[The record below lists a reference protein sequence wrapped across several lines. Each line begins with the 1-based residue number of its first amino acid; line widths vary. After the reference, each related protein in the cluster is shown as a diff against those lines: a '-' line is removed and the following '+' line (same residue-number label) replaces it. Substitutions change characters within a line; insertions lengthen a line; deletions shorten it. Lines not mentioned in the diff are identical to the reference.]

1 MENNEHTN
9 IKNAASIL
17 LLSIANADNNIDKNE
32 LKLTKDI
39 IKDFFSLNDEDTYEI
54 IEKAIIDHKKST
66 SYFEYA
72 QLLNEKFSY
81 QDKIDFIFCIYEIG
95 YADNDLNY
103 KEKHL
108 IKQIADILTID
119 RKDLIK
125 IKLEIKKYL

>member
-39 IKDFFSLNDEDTYEI
+39 IKDFFSLNDENTYEI
-54 IEKAIIDHKKST
+54 IEEAIINHKKST

-108 IKQIADILTID
+108 IKQIADILKID
-119 RKDLIK
+119 KKDLIK
-125 IKLEIKKYL
+125 IKLEIQKYL